1 VTDIFE
7 EVNEELRRD
16 TFADWWKK
24 YRVLIIAAIV
34 IAIGGVGIWE
44 FMKAQRASDIDRQ
57 AKVFDTGMAALE
69 NSDLAGAKTA
79 FTQLSQE
86 KGGFGALANLMLAS
100 VEHDQSKDPKLMAPH
115 LRAAA
120 ERDEGLI
127 GDIATLKL
135 AYTIA
140 DTADLPQLEATV
152 KPLIDKG
159 GYVGSLAREVV
170 AAKAL
175 ATGDIE
181 RARTEYTALSFELD
195 APQNVKL
202 RATQTLGTLP
212 KAATPAAASAP
223 APATPAAPAQTPTDT
238 PAPAQPAPAQQ

>member
-24 YRVLIIAAIV
+24 YRVFVISVIV
-34 IAIGGVGIWE
+34 LAIGGVGIWE

-57 AKVFDTGMAALE
+57 ARVFDTGTAALE
-69 NSDLAGAKTA
+69 KGDLAAAKTA
-79 FTQLSQE
+79 YAQLSNE
-86 KGGFGALANLMLAS
+86 KDGFGALANLMLAS
-100 VEHDQSKDPKLMAPH
+100 IEHDQSKDPKLMEPH

-120 ERDEGLI
+120 ERNDGLV

-135 AYTIA
+135 AYAVA
-140 DTADLPQLEATV
+140 DTAEMAQLEAAV

-159 GYVGSLAREVV
+159 GYAGALAREVV

-175 ATGDIE
+175 ATGDVE
-181 RARTEYTALSFELD
+181 RARAEYTALSFELE
-195 APQNVKL
+195 APENLKL
-202 RATQTLGTLP
+202 RASQALGTLP
-212 KAATPAAASAP
+212 KAAPAATP
-223 APATPAAPAQTPTDT
+223 APATSATPAATP
-238 PAPAQPAPAQQ
+238 PAQPAPAQQ

>member
-7 EVNEELRRD
+7 EVNESLRQD
-16 TFADWWKK
+16 KFSVWWRK
-24 YRVLIIAAIV
+24 YRVLVYAVIV
-34 IAIGGVGIWE
+34 IAIGGVGVWE
-44 FMKAQRASDIDRQ
+44 LLKYQRDQGIDRQ
-57 AKVFDTGMAALE
+57 ARIFDTATTALE
-69 NSDLAGAKTA
+69 AGDLAAAKTA
-79 FTQLSQE
+79 YTQLAPE
-86 KGGFGALANLMLAS
+86 KTGFGALANMMLAS
-100 VEHDQSKDPKLMAPH
+100 IEKEQTNDPKLMDPY

-120 ERDEGLI
+120 ERNDGVM

-135 AYTIA
+135 AYAIA
-140 DTADLPQLEATV
+140 DTAELAQLEAAV

-159 GYVGSLAREVV
+159 GYAGALAREVV

-202 RATQTLGTLP
+202 RASQALGTLP
-212 KAATPAAASAP
+212 KAATPAA
-223 APATPAAPAQTPTDT
+223 PATPAAAP
-238 PAPAQPAPAQQ
+238 PAQPAPAQQ